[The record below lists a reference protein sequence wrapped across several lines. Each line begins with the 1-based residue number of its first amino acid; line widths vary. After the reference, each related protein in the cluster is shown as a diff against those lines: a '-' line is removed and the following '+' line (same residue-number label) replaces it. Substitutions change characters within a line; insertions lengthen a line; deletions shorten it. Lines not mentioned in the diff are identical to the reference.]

1 MQHRLGAPIRRATL
15 AKYVS
20 LDVRRLYLR
29 YRERMPLLPHLS
41 GVVEKAFAEHL
52 LS

>member
-1 MQHRLGAPIRRATL
+1 MQHRLGAPISRATL

-20 LDVRRLYLR
+20 LDMGQLHLLD
-29 YRERMPLLPHLS
+29 RERMPLLPYLS
-41 GVVEKAFAEHL
+41 GVAEKAFADHL